1 MKDIKRGDS
10 VTRNSYNNDIIFK
23 VDKIIISNNTKVAIL
38 KGIDVRIIADSEIGD
53 LKLVSR
59 QEKQNSEA
67 ELKKR
72 VKNSIKNNDDE
83 RIKGII
89 KTGKILHLDGE
100 LL

>member
-23 VDKIIISNNTKVAIL
+23 VDKIITSNNTKVAIL

-59 QEKQNSEA
+59 KEKQNSEA
-67 ELKKR
+67 ELKK
-72 VKNSIKNNDDE
+72 
-83 RIKGII
+83 G
-89 KTGKILHLDGE
+89 
-100 LL
+100 